1 MKTEENQ
8 LTIIPYFKEFENVCS
23 INKTSSLL
31 LDNMRVYA
39 LNNNVIDREVAF
51 KIIKKSDE
59 KYILPICN
67 LERYD
72 SFLLAAEKL
81 VNVRT
86 FKTKADESFTFYMEE
101 TC

>member
-8 LTIIPYFKEFENVCS
+8 LTIIPYFKEFDNICR

-39 LNNNVIDREVAF
+39 LNNNVIDREVNF
-51 KIIKKSDE
+51 KIIIKSDE
-59 KYILPICN
+59 KYVLPICN
-67 LERYD
+67 LEKFG

-81 VNVRT
+81 VNARS
-86 FKTKADESFTFYMEE
+86 FEAKAEDCFNSSK
-101 TC
+101 